1 MAEEAIDH
9 RTLAKLV
16 ESGAVRAARVISQ
29 AGGWGVIVTCGKTA
43 RPLAAQR
50 GKVRLFSKL
59 ETVAVYLRGIGIP
72 RFDVDVVDYDPE
84 RARRARPDRSEA
96 LKQAHEAAAYDKW
109 FRGQVQ
115 VALDDPRPSMPDEE
129 VSARWARKR
138 ARLVRKAKGAQG
150 AKV

>member
-16 ESGAVRAARVISQ
+16 ASGVVRATRVISQ
-29 AGGWGVIVTCGKTA
+29 AGGWGGIVTCGKTA

-84 RARRARPDRSEA
+84 RVRRARPDRSEA

-109 FRGQVQ
+109 FRSQVQ
-115 VALDDPRPSMPDEE
+115 AALDDPRPSMPNED
-129 VSARWARKR
+129 VSARWAKKR
-138 ARLVRKAKGAQG
+138 ARLVKKAKGAQR
-150 AKV
+150 AKD

>member
-9 RTLAKLV
+9 KTLAKLV
-16 ESGAVRAARVISQ
+16 ESGTVRAARVISQ
-29 AGGWGVIVTCGKTA
+29 AGGWGIIVTCGKTA

-96 LKQAHEAAAYDKW
+96 LKQAHEAAAYAKW
-109 FRGQVQ
+109 FRDQVQ
-115 VALDDPRPSMPDEE
+115 VALDDPRPSMPNEE
-129 VSARWARKR
+129 VSARWAKKR
-138 ARLVRKAKGAQG
+138 AQLVKKAKGAQG

>member
-1 MAEEAIDH
+1 MAGEAIDH

-16 ESGAVRAARVISQ
+16 ESGIVRAARVIGQ
-29 AGGWGVIVTCGKTA
+29 AGGWGIIVTCGKTI

-50 GKVRLFSKL
+50 GKARLFSKL
-59 ETVAVYLRGIGIP
+59 ETVAVYLRDIGIP

-84 RARRARPDRSEA
+84 RARRTRPDRAEA
-96 LKQAHEAAAYDKW
+96 LKRAHEAAAYDKW
-109 FRGQVQ
+109 FRSQVQ
-115 VALDDPRPSMPDEE
+115 VALNDPRPSVPHEK

-138 ARLVRKAKGAQG
+138 AQLAKKAKAAHG

>member
-9 RTLAKLV
+9 KTLAKLV
-16 ESGAVRAARVISQ
+16 ESGTVRAARVISQ
-29 AGGWGVIVTCGKTA
+29 AGGWGIIVTCGKTA

-96 LKQAHEAAAYDKW
+96 LKQAHEAAAYAKW
-109 FRGQVQ
+109 FRDQVQ
-115 VALDDPRPSMPDEE
+115 VALDDPRPSMPNEE
-129 VSARWARKR
+129 VSARWAKKR
-138 ARLVRKAKGAQG
+138 AQLVKKAKGARG